1 MALPV
6 LIIFCCLSCY
16 TLVIFLF
23 SSGVKK
29 SELLPAGEKESTRE
43 VSIVIPFRNEAAN
56 LPLLLADL
64 LAQSYPKDLY
74 EVIFVD
80 DHSDDG
86 SHALVDSMIS
96 GTHGFRCLQL
106 LHESSGKKAALFHGI
121 QHASFERL
129 IQVDADCR
137 IGPQFIASHMDF
149 LEKHPADLVAGLVS
163 TSEEAGGF
171 LEVFERL
178 DLLALAGTGV
188 GSFGIGR
195 PMMCSGANLAYSRE
209 LYMETRS
216 FDPSESTDSGDDMF
230 LMIGAR
236 KLKRSLAY
244 NSAREAYVET
254 SPVSS
259 FRAFLAQRIRWG
271 AKTRHYGMLD
281 IQLLALLVM
290 LSNVAVLLMPLCFFL
305 STGQWPW
312 LALAWMLKSLA
323 DFVLLYRTSGLSHQ
337 RSDLL
342 WFVPVLLVYYPV
354 FFMTLMGVLLGR
366 SRWKRKV

>member
-6 LIIFCCLSCY
+6 LIIFCCLICY
-16 TLVIFLF
+16 TLVICLF
-23 SSGVKK
+23 SSGV
-29 SELLPAGEKESTRE
+29 SSFEPPPAGEKERTRE
-43 VSIVIPFRNEAAN
+43 VSIIIPFRNEAAN

-64 LAQSYPKDLY
+64 LAQSYPKELY
-74 EVIFVD
+74 EVVLVD

-86 SHALVDSMIS
+86 SQATVDSMIS
-96 GTHGFRCLQL
+96 GTHGLRCLRVPP
-106 LHESSGKKAALFHGI
+106 ESSGKKAALFHGI

-137 IGPQFIASHMDF
+137 IGPHFIASHMAF
-149 LEKHPADLVAGLVS
+149 LEEHPADLVAGLVS
-163 TSEEAGGF
+163 TSEGTGGF

-216 FDPSESTDSGDDMF
+216 FDPVESVESGDDMF

-236 KLKRSLAY
+236 KLKRSMAY
-244 NSAREAYVET
+244 ITDREAYVET
-254 SPVSS
+254 APVPS

-281 IQLLALLVM
+281 IQMLALLVM
-290 LSNVAVLLMPLCFFL
+290 LSNLSILLMPLGIFL
-305 STGQWPW
+305 FSGLWPW
-312 LALAWMLKSLA
+312 LGLAWMLKSLA
-323 DFVLLYRTSGLSHQ
+323 DFVLLYRTSGLSNQ
-337 RSDLL
+337 RRDLR
-342 WFVPVLLVYYPV
+342 WYVPVMLVYYPV
-354 FFMTLMGVLLGR
+354 FLMTLMGVLLGR
-366 SRWKRKV
+366 SRWKRKD